1 MVVRSLFWIFL
12 ALLVRFL
19 WRSLFREVFAPEGGS
34 SGSRALPGIYKGLMV
49 RDPVCGVHVPESASL
64 VELRAGEAI
73 HFCSE
78 ACRTKFRTSEAG
90 A

>member
-1 MVVRSLFWIFL
+1 MVVRWLFWIFL
-12 ALLVRFL
+12 ALLVRFV
-19 WRSLFREVFAPEGGS
+19 WRSFFREVLAPGGGS
-34 SGSRALPGIYKGLMV
+34 SETGSLPGVYKGLMV
-49 RDPVCGVHVPESASL
+49 RDPICGVHVPERASL

-78 ACRTKFRTSEAG
+78 ACRTKFRTSGG